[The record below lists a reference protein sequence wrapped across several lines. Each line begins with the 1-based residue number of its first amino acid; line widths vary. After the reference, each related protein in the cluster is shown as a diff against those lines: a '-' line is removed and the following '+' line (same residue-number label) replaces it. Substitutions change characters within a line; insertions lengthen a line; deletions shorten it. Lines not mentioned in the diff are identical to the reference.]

1 MHRFLFL
8 LLSLALPSIAKADCP
23 DLTSYYPG
31 DQADWPA
38 LEQQLAVLMPECL
51 ESAEYFALYGAAQLN
66 SGQVPDAVESLE
78 RALLLDPD
86 QGAALIDYAQALF
99 LQGELFSALELNNR
113 LLERQDLPGG
123 LQPLIADRQ
132 RTWQAMTRQR
142 SIQLD
147 LLAGYDDNL
156 NGAPDPSQITLTL
169 SGEPVLLTL
178 NAESRPVSGPY
189 LNLRLAGGIRQLAP
203 DYQHNWTGE
212 VRGRF
217 SEHTDSDLVQL
228 NGRYSYIRP
237 GRNRSWQLNAAT
249 SNLFFGGSPLYTA
262 TETGARYQPR
272 VSGAC
277 KPYYKLAAQH
287 QLYHKQGQLNALET
301 KASAGANC
309 PFGGSSGNQLFSAE
323 VGALSNQAL
332 KSTRPGDDR
341 RGWQAT
347 LDWQFITATGVYRA
361 QINHT
366 QLNDRSG
373 YSELLEDGAKRRLGS
388 GYVLL
393 QYRRPLRA
401 DTTLLIN
408 IYHQRQRSNIEL
420 FQTVDTTF
428 ELGLSLAL

>member
-1 MHRFLFL
+1 MYRILFL
-8 LLSLALPSIAKADCP
+8 LLLTLPSIAKADCP

-31 DQADWPA
+31 GQADWPA
-38 LEQQLAVLMPECL
+38 LEQQLVVLMPECL
-51 ESAEYFALYGAAQLN
+51 QSAEFFALYGAAQLN
-66 SGQVPDAVESLE
+66 SGQVPNAIESLE
-78 RALLLDPD
+78 RALLLDPE
-86 QGAALIDYAQALF
+86 QGAAQIDYAQALF
-99 LQGELFSALELNNR
+99 LQGELFTALELNNR
-113 LLERQDLPGG
+113 LLERQDLPED
-123 LQPLIADRQ
+123 LQPLIEQRQ
-132 RTWQAMTRQR
+132 RTWQDMTRQR

-156 NGAPDPSQITLTL
+156 NGAPDSSQITLTL

-178 NAESRPVSGPY
+178 NDESQPVSGPY
-189 LNLRLAGGIRQLAP
+189 LNLRLAGGIRQLAL
-203 DYQHNWTGE
+203 DYQHNWAGE

-217 SEHTDSDLVQL
+217 SEHSDSDLAQL

-237 GRNRSWQLNAAT
+237 GHNRSWQFNAAM

-262 TETGARYQPR
+262 TETSARYQPR
-272 VSGAC
+272 VSVAC
-277 KPYYKLAAQH
+277 KPYYNLAAQH
-287 QLYHKQGQLNALET
+287 QYYHKQDSLNGLET
-301 KASAGANC
+301 KASVGANC

-323 VGALSNQAL
+323 AGVISNQAL

-347 LDWQFITATGVYRA
+347 LDWQFITTTGVYRA

-373 YSELLEDGAKRRLGS
+373 YSELLEDGAKRRLSS